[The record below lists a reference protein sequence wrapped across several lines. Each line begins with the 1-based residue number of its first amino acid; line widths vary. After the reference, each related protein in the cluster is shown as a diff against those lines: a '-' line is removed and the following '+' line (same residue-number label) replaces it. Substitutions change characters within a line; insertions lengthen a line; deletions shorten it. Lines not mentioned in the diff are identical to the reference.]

1 MIAIGLYFFAMIALG
16 GLFGFFLIKKHQKAL
31 EGADGGDKN
40 SRNKKS
46 VQDFLEF
53 KDIKNG
59 VIALLN
65 NDYRLILEVTGTLN
79 FFLMSEEEQ
88 DKAEANFRSLLGSL
102 SFPVQFY
109 TQTRL
114 LDLSKEVLQIRS
126 GLSNLPERLK
136 IYGMQMSEYMQRWM
150 GSKSVLLKRNYIVI
164 PYQNDDY
171 QEAVRELSRR
181 KDIIVSELSKWID
194 CKPLN
199 TLEVLEVFYVMY
211 NKNKAVSSRIEDA
224 EEFGFT
230 ETHVKGVRLYDIR
243 EMAKEAAGYHY

>member
-31 EGADGGDKN
+31 EGADCGDKN
-40 SRNKKS
+40 S

-59 VIALLN
+59 IITLQN

-102 SFPVQFY
+102 TFPIQFY

-114 LDLSKEVLQIRS
+114 LDLSNEVLQIRS
-126 GLSNLPERLK
+126 GLSNLPERLR
-136 IYGMQMSEYMQRWM
+136 IYGMQMSEDMQRWM
-150 GSKSVLLKRNYIVI
+150 GSKNVMLKRNYIVI

-211 NKNKAVSSRIEDA
+211 NKSKAVSSRIEDA

-230 ETHVKGVRLYDIR
+230 ETYVKGVRINDIR
-243 EMAKEAAGYHY
+243 EMAKEAAGY

>member
-31 EGADGGDKN
+31 EGADCGDKN
-40 SRNKKS
+40 S

-59 VIALLN
+59 IISLPN

-102 SFPVQFY
+102 TFPIQFY

-114 LDLSKEVLQIRS
+114 LDLSNEVLQIRS
-126 GLSNLPERLK
+126 GLSNLPERLR
-136 IYGMQMSEYMQRWM
+136 IYGMQMSEDMQRWM
-150 GSKSVLLKRNYIVI
+150 GSKNVMLKRNYIVI

-181 KDIIVSELSKWID
+181 KDIIVSELS
-194 CKPLN
+194 N
-199 TLEVLEVFYVMY
+199 
-211 NKNKAVSSRIEDA
+211 
-224 EEFGFT
+224 G
-230 ETHVKGVRLYDIR
+230 
-243 EMAKEAAGYHY
+243 

>member
-1 MIAIGLYFFAMIALG
+1 MIALG

-31 EGADGGDKN
+31 EGADCGDKN
-40 SRNKKS
+40 S

-59 VIALLN
+59 IITLQN

-102 SFPVQFY
+102 TFPIQFY

-114 LDLSKEVLQIRS
+114 LDLSNEVLQIRS
-126 GLSNLPERLK
+126 GLSNLPERLR
-136 IYGMQMSEYMQRWM
+136 IYGMQMSEDMQRWM
-150 GSKSVLLKRNYIVI
+150 GSKNVMLKRNYIVI

-211 NKNKAVSSRIEDA
+211 NKSKAVSSRIEDA

-230 ETHVKGVRLYDIR
+230 ETYVKGVRINDIR
-243 EMAKEAAGYHY
+243 EMAKEAAGY

>member
-31 EGADGGDKN
+31 EGADCGDKN
-40 SRNKKS
+40 S

-59 VIALLN
+59 IITLQN

-102 SFPVQFY
+102 TFPIQFY

-114 LDLSKEVLQIRS
+114 LDLSNEVLQIRS
-126 GLSNLPERLK
+126 GLSNLPERLR
-136 IYGMQMSEYMQRWM
+136 IYGMQMSEDMQRWM
-150 GSKSVLLKRNYIVI
+150 GSKSVMLKRNYIVI

-211 NKNKAVSSRIEDA
+211 NKSKAVSSRIEDA

-230 ETHVKGVRLYDIR
+230 ETYVKGVRINDIR
-243 EMAKEAAGYHY
+243 EMAKEAAGY